1 MPFDK
6 YSTPMTE
13 RQLMAACSKIKHVAL
28 DMDGTIYM
36 GSTLFP
42 YTHAFLEMLT
52 ALGISYSFLT
62 NNPTKNRG
70 DYLRKLQNLGIEAS
84 DQQMY
89 TSSIATI
96 DYIRQHYPGVK
107 RIYALGT
114 PSMQAEFRKAGFEL
128 TLDDPSDRPDMLV
141 VAFDT
146 TLTYERF
153 CRAAWWASKKEI
165 PYIATNPDWVCPTDE
180 RTILV
185 DCGSITACLEGATK
199 RRPDVVIG
207 KPNPG
212 ILQCILDKLGL
223 QPHQAALVGDRLYT
237 DVQTA
242 LNAGSC
248 GVLVLSGEGTLAD
261 VEAAKDKPTLV
272 CRDIEE
278 FGNLLEEARR

>member
-1 MPFDK
+1 MDDRLRE
-6 YSTPMTE
+6 MLAGI
-13 RQLMAACSKIKHVAL
+13 RHVAL
-28 DMDGTIYM
+28 DMDGTIYL
-36 GSTLFP
+36 GSRLFP
-42 YTHAFLEMLT
+42 YTVPFLEKLGR
-52 ALGISYSFLT
+52 LGISYSFLT
-62 NNPTKNRG
+62 NNPTRSID
-70 DYLRKLQNLGIEAS
+70 DYVATLHRLGVPCTH
-84 DQQMY
+84 DQMY
-89 TSSIATI
+89 STTTAAI
-96 DYIRQHYPGVK
+96 DYIKAHFPQARK
-107 RIYALGT
+107 LFLLGT
-114 PSMQAEFRKAGFEL
+114 PSMISQFEAAGFISTADDPDDVPDIVVAAFDL
-128 TLDDPSDRPDMLV
+128 TLVYSRL
-141 VAFDT
+141 
-146 TLTYERF
+146 
-153 CRAAWWASKKEI
+153 CRCAWWIAQGI

-223 QPHQAALVGDRLYT
+223 QPHQAAMVGDRLYT

>member
-1 MPFDK
+1 MDDRLRE
-6 YSTPMTE
+6 MLAGI
-13 RQLMAACSKIKHVAL
+13 RHVAL
-28 DMDGTIYM
+28 DMDGTIYL
-36 GSTLFP
+36 GSRLFP
-42 YTHAFLEMLT
+42 YTVPFLEKLGR
-52 ALGISYSFLT
+52 LGISYSFLT
-62 NNPTKNRG
+62 NNPTRSID
-70 DYLRKLQNLGIEAS
+70 DYVAKLHRLGVPCTH
-84 DQQMY
+84 DQMY
-89 TSSIATI
+89 STTTAAI
-96 DYIRQHYPGVK
+96 DYIKAHFPQARK
-107 RIYALGT
+107 LFLLGT
-114 PSMQAEFRKAGFEL
+114 PSMISQFEAAGFISTADDPDDVPDIVVAAFDL
-128 TLDDPSDRPDMLV
+128 TLVYSRL
-141 VAFDT
+141 
-146 TLTYERF
+146 
-153 CRAAWWASKKEI
+153 CRCAWWIAQGI
-165 PYIATNPDWVCPTDE
+165 PYIATNPDWVCPPDE

-223 QPHQAALVGDRLYT
+223 QPHQAAMVGDRLYT

-261 VEAAKDKPTLV
+261 VEAARDKPTLV

>member
-1 MPFDK
+1 MDDRLRE
-6 YSTPMTE
+6 MLAGI
-13 RQLMAACSKIKHVAL
+13 RHVAL
-28 DMDGTIYM
+28 DMDGTIYL
-36 GSTLFP
+36 GSRLFP
-42 YTHAFLEMLT
+42 YTVPFLEKLGR
-52 ALGISYSFLT
+52 LGISYSFLT
-62 NNPTKNRG
+62 NNPTRSID
-70 DYLRKLQNLGIEAS
+70 DYVAKLHRLGVPCTH
-84 DQQMY
+84 DQMY
-89 TSSIATI
+89 STTTAAI
-96 DYIRQHYPGVK
+96 DYIKAHFPQARK
-107 RIYALGT
+107 LFLLGT
-114 PSMQAEFRKAGFEL
+114 PSMISQFEAAGFISTADDPDDVPDIVVAAFDL
-128 TLDDPSDRPDMLV
+128 TLVYSRL
-141 VAFDT
+141 
-146 TLTYERF
+146 
-153 CRAAWWASKKEI
+153 CRCAWWIAQGI

-223 QPHQAALVGDRLYT
+223 QPHQAAMVGDRLYT

-261 VEAAKDKPTLV
+261 VEAARDKPTLV

>member
-1 MPFDK
+1 MDDRLRE
-6 YSTPMTE
+6 MLAGI
-13 RQLMAACSKIKHVAL
+13 RHVAL
-28 DMDGTIYM
+28 DMDGTIYL
-36 GSTLFP
+36 GSRLFP
-42 YTHAFLEMLT
+42 YTVPFLEKLGR
-52 ALGISYSFLT
+52 LGISYSFLT
-62 NNPTKNRG
+62 NNPTRSID
-70 DYLRKLQNLGIEAS
+70 DYVAKLHRLGVPCTH
-84 DQQMY
+84 DQMY
-89 TSSIATI
+89 STTTAAI
-96 DYIRQHYPGVK
+96 DYIKAHFPQARK
-107 RIYALGT
+107 LFLLGT
-114 PSMQAEFRKAGFEL
+114 PSMISQFEAAGFISTADDPDDVPDIVVAAFDL
-128 TLDDPSDRPDMLV
+128 TLVYSRL
-141 VAFDT
+141 
-146 TLTYERF
+146 
-153 CRAAWWASKKEI
+153 CRCAWWIAQGI

-223 QPHQAALVGDRLYT
+223 QPHRAAMVWDRLST

>member
-1 MPFDK
+1 MDDRLRE
-6 YSTPMTE
+6 MLAGI
-13 RQLMAACSKIKHVAL
+13 RHVAL
-28 DMDGTIYM
+28 DMDGTIYL
-36 GSTLFP
+36 GSRLFP
-42 YTHAFLEMLT
+42 YTVPFLEKLGR
-52 ALGISYSFLT
+52 LGISYSFLT
-62 NNPTKNRG
+62 NNPTRSID
-70 DYLRKLQNLGIEAS
+70 DYVAKLHRLGVPCTH
-84 DQQMY
+84 DQMY
-89 TSSIATI
+89 STTTAAI
-96 DYIRQHYPGVK
+96 DYIKAHFPQARK
-107 RIYALGT
+107 LFLLGT
-114 PSMQAEFRKAGFEL
+114 PSMISQFEAAGFISTADDPDDVPDIVVAAFDL
-128 TLDDPSDRPDMLV
+128 TLVYSRL
-141 VAFDT
+141 
-146 TLTYERF
+146 
-153 CRAAWWASKKEI
+153 CRCAWWIAQGI

-223 QPHQAALVGDRLYT
+223 QPHQAAMVGDRLYT

>member
-1 MPFDK
+1 MDDRLRE
-6 YSTPMTE
+6 MLAGI
-13 RQLMAACSKIKHVAL
+13 RHVAL
-28 DMDGTIYM
+28 DMDGTIYL
-36 GSTLFP
+36 GSRLFP
-42 YTHAFLEMLT
+42 YTVPFLEKLGR
-52 ALGISYSFLT
+52 LGISYSFLT
-62 NNPTKNRG
+62 NNPTRSID
-70 DYLRKLQNLGIEAS
+70 DYVAKLHRLGVPCTH
-84 DQQMY
+84 DQMY
-89 TSSIATI
+89 STTTAAI
-96 DYIRQHYPGVK
+96 DYIKAHFPQARK
-107 RIYALGT
+107 LFLLGT
-114 PSMQAEFRKAGFEL
+114 PSMISQFEDAGFISTADDPDDVPDIVVAAFDL
-128 TLDDPSDRPDMLV
+128 TLVYSRL
-141 VAFDT
+141 
-146 TLTYERF
+146 
-153 CRAAWWASKKEI
+153 CRCAWWIAQGI

-223 QPHQAALVGDRLYT
+223 QPHQAAMVGDRLYT

>member
-1 MPFDK
+1 MDDRLRE
-6 YSTPMTE
+6 MLAGI
-13 RQLMAACSKIKHVAL
+13 RHVAL
-28 DMDGTIYM
+28 DMDGTIYL
-36 GSTLFP
+36 GSRLFP
-42 YTHAFLEMLT
+42 YTVPFLEKLGR
-52 ALGISYSFLT
+52 LGISYSFLT
-62 NNPTKNRG
+62 NNPTRSID
-70 DYLRKLQNLGIEAS
+70 DYVATLHRLGVPCTH
-84 DQQMY
+84 DQLY
-89 TSSIATI
+89 STTTAAI
-96 DYIRQHYPGVK
+96 DYIKAHFPQARK
-107 RIYALGT
+107 LFLLGT
-114 PSMQAEFRKAGFEL
+114 PSMISQFEAAGFISTADDPDDVPDIVVAAFDL
-128 TLDDPSDRPDMLV
+128 TLVYSRL
-141 VAFDT
+141 
-146 TLTYERF
+146 
-153 CRAAWWASKKEI
+153 CRCAWWIAQGI

-223 QPHQAALVGDRLYT
+223 QPHQAAMVGDRLYT

>member
-1 MPFDK
+1 MDDRLRE
-6 YSTPMTE
+6 MLAGI
-13 RQLMAACSKIKHVAL
+13 RHVAL
-28 DMDGTIYM
+28 DMDGTIYL
-36 GSTLFP
+36 GSRLFP
-42 YTHAFLEMLT
+42 YTVPFLEKLGR
-52 ALGISYSFLT
+52 LGISYSFLT
-62 NNPTKNRG
+62 NNPTRSID
-70 DYLRKLQNLGIEAS
+70 DYVAKLHRLGVPCTH
-84 DQQMY
+84 DQMY
-89 TSSIATI
+89 STTTAAI
-96 DYIRQHYPGVK
+96 DYIKAHFPQARK
-107 RIYALGT
+107 LFLLGT
-114 PSMQAEFRKAGFEL
+114 PMISQFEAAGFISTADDPDDVPDIVVAAFDL
-128 TLDDPSDRPDMLV
+128 TLVYSRL
-141 VAFDT
+141 
-146 TLTYERF
+146 
-153 CRAAWWASKKEI
+153 CRCAWWIAQGI

-223 QPHQAALVGDRLYT
+223 QPHQAAMVGDRLYT